1 MTPPRPQAPRQ
12 QGGGEALG
20 WAAAI
25 SAVSMWS
32 GWAVATRYLLGAA
45 TLAATDMIAVRFIV
59 AAALMLPH
67 ALRRRLP
74 WRRLDPLSL
83 AAVVAGSG
91 FAFSLCN
98 TGGLVFAPAGHSGA
112 MTAPLSAVFTG
123 LLAHL
128 VLRERL
134 RRRSLVGLGLILAG
148 VATLVGAT
156 LAGHDRSVFIGHAL
170 FACAGLLFA
179 CYTIAIRRAR
189 LGSLDAVAISV
200 IGSALVYVPVYLV
213 VAGPRFLAAA
223 PGELLVQG
231 VLHGA
236 IAATLSVI
244 LFSIGVARLG
254 AARAASPAALNPAL
268 TALAAIPVLGE
279 VPTWP
284 EVPGFAAL
292 TIGVWLASGARLGP
306 GPPLAPRGEGA

>member
-1 MTPPRPQAPRQ
+1 MSKSGFGR
-12 QGGGEALG
+12 GEAVG

-25 SAVSMWS
+25 GAVSIWAS
-32 GWAVATRYLLGAA
+32 WAVATRWLLGSA
-45 TLAATDMIAVRFIV
+45 TLDAIDMIAVRFLT

-67 ALRRRLP
+67 ALRHGLPLRRLP
-74 WRRLDPLSL
+74 PLSL
-83 AAVVAGSG
+83 AAVVGGSG

-98 TGGLVFAPAGHSGA
+98 TGGLVFAPAGHAGA

-134 RRRSLVGLGLILAG
+134 GRRSLSGLGLILAG

-156 LAGHDRSVFIGHAL
+156 LAGHDRRVFLGHAL
-170 FACAGLLFA
+170 FAGAGFLFA

-189 LGSLDAVAISV
+189 LGSLDAVALSV
-200 IGSALVYVPVYLV
+200 IGSAVVYVPVYLLLV
-213 VAGPRFLAAA
+213 GPRFLDAPAA
-223 PGELLVQG
+223 ELFLQG
-231 VLHGA
+231 ALHGGL
-236 IAATLSVI
+236 AATLSVI

-268 TALAAIPVLGE
+268 TALLAIPVLGE
-279 VPTWP
+279 VPSLI
-284 EVPGFAAL
+284 EIPGFAAL
-292 TIGVWLASGARLGP
+292 TAGVWLASGARLRGGP
-306 GPPLAPRGEGA
+306 RLEPPGKGA